1 MMMRSLLFSLPASR
15 VCLAFISHSRSGVL
29 RTDLRRL
36 ATTSNDVAE
45 QCLAAK
51 KASGKTFDDL
61 ASSLGYTNAYTC
73 QLLLGQAQ
81 LKPEKKRALAELLP
95 ELSDET
101 LDAMTEAPFR
111 SFDSDILKEPNV
123 CQISLRAAFPRPI
136 CRYIVR
142 TRPSHTTAKLSK
154 R

>member
-1 MMMRSLLFSLPASR
+1 M
-15 VCLAFISHSRSGVL
+15 L
-29 RTDLRRL
+29 RTDIRRL

-45 QCLAAK
+45 KCLAAK

-81 LKPEKKRALAELLP
+81 LKPEKRGALAELLP

-101 LDAMTEAPFR
+101 LDAMSEAPFR

-123 CQISLRAAFPRPI
+123 RHFHCELHSRGDRHRAGISYVRGHHTLRQSNQSA
-136 CRYIVR
+136 YQ
-142 TRPSHTTAKLSK
+142 
-154 R
+154 